1 MKKRG
6 PAQKARDKALINTH
20 SHPPFSPDMN
30 PIEAAWNILKQR
42 LRQIRGLQ
50 SMEMDELKETIQK
63 VWKSITIEE
72 IRERIEDLP
81 NRCSLLIQNSGLR
94 IKGEKW

>member
-1 MKKRG
+1 
-6 PAQKARDKALINTH
+6 
-20 SHPPFSPDMN
+20 
-30 PIEAAWNILKQR
+30 
-42 LRQIRGLQ
+42 
-50 SMEMDELKETIQK
+50 MEIDELKETIQR

-81 NRCSLLIQNSGLR
+81 NRCYLHIQNSGLR

>member
-1 MKKRG
+1 
-6 PAQKARDKALINTH
+6 
-20 SHPPFSPDMN
+20 
-30 PIEAAWNILKQR
+30 
-42 LRQIRGLQ
+42 
-50 SMEMDELKETIQK
+50 MEIDELKETVQK

-81 NRCSLLIQNSGLR
+81 NRCSILVQNGGLR